1 MLDKGMVLVLWT
13 TDFDEVAATTLTTA
27 FRKSGIRVKLVG
39 LAHGGAI
46 GASGLTLVPDI
57 TLEQAMSLAD
67 RAAIVI
73 IPGTEGAVCRLDN
86 DPRIRELLNRAHA
99 NHAIF
104 VTSAEATETVTALVG
119 GQDTPSAIEP
129 YPADQRIIEFAN
141 CLTAALPEPAETRS
155 RKRLKKRCQPSPASN
170 QVNCNTS

>member
-1 MLDKGMVLVLWT
+1 MLDKGTILVLWT

-57 TLEQAMSLAD
+57 TLEQATSLAD

-73 IPGTEGAVCRLDN
+73 VPGTEGAVRRLDN
-86 DPRIRELLNRAHA
+86 DPRIRELLKRAHA

-104 VTSAEATETVTALVG
+104 ITSAEAMQAVTALVG
-119 GQDTPSAIEP
+119 GQGTPLAVEP
-129 YPADQRIIEFAN
+129 YPTDQRMVEFAN
-141 CLTAALPEPAETRS
+141 CLAAALPGTTETRA
-155 RKRLKKRCQPSPASN
+155 KKQIQERCLPSLAGN
-170 QVNCNTS
+170 QADCSTP